1 MNKRKEEMIV
11 ELQSTGSIPL
21 HIMRR
26 LLRAMRFMF
35 DRAWG
40 FLRKKKAIIIEDSGF
55 QASIKANLAHKRTRR
70 DMKFAV
76 VVTTCHPWQNIRMR
90 AAKFRTIKA
99 VFAVRPPSAFM
110 AYN

>member
-1 MNKRKEEMIV
+1 
-11 ELQSTGSIPL
+11 
-21 HIMRR
+21 
-26 LLRAMRFMF
+26 
-35 DRAWG
+35 
-40 FLRKKKAIIIEDSGF
+40 
-55 QASIKANLAHKRTRR
+55 
-70 DMKFAV
+70 MKFAV